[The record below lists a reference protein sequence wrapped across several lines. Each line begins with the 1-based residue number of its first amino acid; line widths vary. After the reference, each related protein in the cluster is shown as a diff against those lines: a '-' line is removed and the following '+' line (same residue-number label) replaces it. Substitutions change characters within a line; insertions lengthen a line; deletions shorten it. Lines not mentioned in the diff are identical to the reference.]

1 MKKIPE
7 KLLNVYRFLLKLYP
21 VPFQKEYTEEMVI
34 VFGNAYSDA
43 ANFSAMAKFRLVLY
57 ELRDFPVNVIRE
69 HWSETWREPMET
81 KFDLR
86 ETILGSILKGMA
98 SFSVGITLVF
108 LIFCLIDS
116 LINMGNNAWNGIS
129 IWNSNFSYLTPT
141 AIAYCLSA
149 VIMGIKKN
157 KRKAWLSGLGA
168 LLIYTLTYRIWMSVP
183 LEQQNYVI
191 STGLE
196 PYILSTVGGIFV
208 GGIIGIIQ
216 QGWKSAG
223 WFALAGAIGFN
234 LGWVVRNTAIGL
246 LLAHTPNVYFFDLI
260 KVGDPWYF
268 ILTLVP
274 VLFYGAVVGICLGLS
289 SFRLNQPQ
297 QLQNNG

>member
-1 MKKIPE
+1 
-7 KLLNVYRFLLKLYP
+7 
-21 VPFQKEYTEEMVI
+21 
-34 VFGNAYSDA
+34 
-43 ANFSAMAKFRLVLY
+43 
-57 ELRDFPVNVIRE
+57 
-69 HWSETWREPMET
+69 MET

-86 ETILGSILKGMA
+86 ETLLGSIFKGMA
-98 SFSVGITLVF
+98 SFSVGNTLVF
-108 LIFCLIDS
+108 LIFCLIDT
-116 LINMGNNAWNGIS
+116 LINTGNNAWNGKS
-129 IWNSNFSYLTPT
+129 IWNSNLNYLHPT

-183 LEQQNYVI
+183 LEQQNYLI

-196 PYILSTVGGIFV
+196 PYILSTVSGIFV

-216 QGWKSAG
+216 QGWNKAG

-234 LGWVVRNTAIGL
+234 LGWLTRNAVIDF

-268 ILTLVP
+268 LLTVIP

-289 SFRLNQPQ
+289 SARLNHPQ
-297 QLQNNG
+297 QLQSNG

>member
-1 MKKIPE
+1 MTRPSE
-7 KLLNVYRFLLKLYP
+7 KVVNVYESLLKLYP
-21 VPFQKEYTEEMVI
+21 VRFQKEYGEEMI
-34 VFGNAYSDA
+34 AVFRKAYSEA
-43 ANFSAMAKFRLVLY
+43 ANFSFGAKMRLILH
-57 ELRDFPVNVIRE
+57 ELRDLPVNVIKE
-69 HWSETWREPMET
+69 HWSEFWREPMET

-86 ETILGSILKGMA
+86 ETLLGSIFKGMA
-98 SFSVGITLVF
+98 SFSVGNTLVF
-108 LIFCLIDS
+108 LIFCLIDT
-116 LINMGNNAWNGIS
+116 LINTGNNAWNGKS
-129 IWNSNFSYLTPT
+129 IWNSNLNYLHPT

-183 LEQQNYVI
+183 LEQQNYLI

-196 PYILSTVGGIFV
+196 PYILSTVSGIFV

-216 QGWKSAG
+216 QGWNKAG

-234 LGWVVRNTAIGL
+234 LGWLTRNAVIDF

-268 ILTLVP
+268 LLTVIP

-289 SFRLNQPQ
+289 SARLNHPQ
-297 QLQNNG
+297 QLQSNG